1 MHLYCPQVQCT
12 VGYSSFR
19 KELCRTCQPVLTQAD
34 LEPNKGN
41 LLPKGGCHIFW
52 FGFNFFFTILYPIQK
67 LLSSPEV
74 KDHLLH
80 LSLEQWTAA
89 AALAV
94 AIALKPWATRAALFN
109 SSWAVTAWEWVVASP
124 EPWTPA
130 AAAAAVE
137 APCGVFVLSN
147 RDQSSYFKLSSSFPQ
162 TLSSSL
168 FFKVTTRVVPMISYH
183 GYGGDLYNVQPW
195 WWLWWKRRWQWPSI
209 CW

>member
-52 FGFNFFFTILYPIQK
+52 FGFHFFLPFSTRFRNFYH
-67 LLSSPEV
+67 LLVPSPEV

-94 AIALKPWATRAALFN
+94 AIALAALKPWSTRAAL
-109 SSWAVTAWEWVVASP
+109 TAAELWQHEREWLLHLSLEHQQQQLRLPVVS
-124 EPWTPA
+124 
-130 AAAAAVE
+130 
-137 APCGVFVLSN
+137 LSFQTETN
-147 RDQSSYFKLSSSFPQ
+147 HLTSSFPPHFRNHCHR
-162 TLSSSL
+162 LFSSKS
-168 FFKVTTRVVPMISYH
+168 PP
-183 GYGGDLYNVQPW
+183 GLYPW
-195 WWLWWKRRWQWPSI
+195 
-209 CW
+209 